1 MEKIQLE
8 LLTTRRKKIRAIL
21 LLGIPAMFENILQTL
36 VGFIDTL
43 FVSKVSLDAVTAVSL
58 ANAIVAIY
66 MAIFLAIGVGATS
79 LIARQLGSD
88 NIQQASDTAKKAL
101 LLCVGCS
108 MLFTML
114 NTFFAEQLLQFLG
127 ASQAITTIGVTY
139 LQIVGIPAL
148 FIGLPLVLATI
159 IRATGDTMTPLKISF
174 VLNIVHIGLDYIFI
188 LLLDFGVAGAAYATL
203 FVRMMHTFI
212 LYRAVQ
218 RSILRMNWRMNTSKH
233 SMKQLMNLSIPAAI
247 ERLIM
252 RVGQVVYFGL
262 ILKIGAATYA
272 AHMIAENIEAFT
284 FMPGYGM
291 AVVATTFV
299 GLAVGAKR
307 IREAYEYGV
316 ISTVITI
323 IVMSVIGIILYVT
336 CPWIAT
342 WFTQDEVVIAQI
354 VTALRI
360 DAFAQPAV
368 AITFVMAAAL
378 QGLGDTKTPMF
389 TTAIGMW
396 GLRIVFVYVLGIYF
410 DLGIA
415 GVWFALLIDLYI
427 RSIILSYQFK
437 RKIRKEEQLC
447 TTLSQRVQK

>member
-36 VGFIDTL
+36 VGFVDTL

-114 NTFFAEQLLQFLG
+114 NTFFAEQLLHFLG

-174 VLNIVHIGLDYIFI
+174 VLNIVHIGLDYVFI

-203 FVRMMHTFI
+203 FVRIMHTFI

>member
-174 VLNIVHIGLDYIFI
+174 VLNIVHIGLDYVFI

-203 FVRMMHTFI
+203 FVRIMHTFI

>member
-1 MEKIQLE
+1 MKKIQLE
-8 LLTTRRKKIRAIL
+8 LLNTRKKKIHAIL

-36 VGFIDTL
+36 VGFVDTL

-58 ANAIVAIY
+58 ANAIIAIY

-79 LIARQLGSD
+79 LIARQLGSHD
-88 NIQQASDTAKKAL
+88 VQQASATAKKAIF
-101 LLCVGCS
+101 LCIACS
-108 MLFTML
+108 FLFTAF
-114 NTFFAEQLLQFLG
+114 NAFFAEQLLQFLG
-127 ASQAITTIGVTY
+127 ASPAIHTIGATY
-139 LQIVGIPAL
+139 LRIVGIPAL

-174 VLNIVHIGLDYIFI
+174 VLNIVHIGLDYVFI

-203 FVRMMHTFI
+203 LLRMMHTVI

-218 RSILRMNWRMNTSKH
+218 RSVLRITWKQPLSLR
-233 SMKQLMNLSIPAAI
+233 SMKQLTSLSIPAAI

-299 GLAVGAKR
+299 GLAIGAKR

-323 IVMSVIGIILYVT
+323 IVMSVIGLMMYIV
-336 CPWIAT
+336 CPFVAA
-342 WFTQDEVVIAQI
+342 WFTNDPTVIAQI

-396 GLRIVFVYVLGIYF
+396 GLRIIGVYTLGIHF

-427 RSIILSYQFK
+427 RSLILWYQFK
-437 RKIRKEEQLC
+437 RKIQKEEQAC
-447 TTLSQRVQK
+447 TTLSRQVPK

>member
-36 VGFIDTL
+36 VGFVDTL

-88 NIQQASDTAKKAL
+88 NIQQASDIAKKAL

-108 MLFTML
+108 ILFTML

-307 IREAYEYGV
+307 IREAYEYGI

-323 IVMSVIGIILYVT
+323 IVMSVIGIILYVI

>member
-36 VGFIDTL
+36 VGFVDTL

-79 LIARQLGSD
+79 LIARQIGSD

-307 IREAYEYGV
+307 IREAYEYGI
-316 ISTVITI
+316 ISTIITI
-323 IVMSVIGIILYVT
+323 IVMSVIGIILYVI

>member
-36 VGFIDTL
+36 VGFVDTL

-79 LIARQLGSD
+79 LIARQIGSD

-108 MLFTML
+108 ILFTML

-307 IREAYEYGV
+307 IREAYEYGI

-323 IVMSVIGIILYVT
+323 IVMSVIGIILYVI

>member
-36 VGFIDTL
+36 VGFVDTL

-307 IREAYEYGV
+307 IREAYEYGI

-323 IVMSVIGIILYVT
+323 IVMSVIGIILYVI

>member
-203 FVRMMHTFI
+203 FVRIMHTFI

-307 IREAYEYGV
+307 IREAYEYGI

-323 IVMSVIGIILYVT
+323 IVMSVIGIILYVI

>member
-1 MEKIQLE
+1 MKKIQLE
-8 LLTTRRKKIRAIL
+8 LLNTRKKKIRAIL

-36 VGFIDTL
+36 VGFVDTL

-58 ANAIVAIY
+58 ANAIIAIY

-79 LIARQLGSD
+79 LIARQLGSHD
-88 NIQQASDTAKKAL
+88 VQQASETAKKAIF
-101 LLCVGCS
+101 LCIACS
-108 MLFTML
+108 FLFTAF
-114 NTFFAEQLLQFLG
+114 NAFFAEQLLQFLG
-127 ASQAITTIGVTY
+127 ASPAIHTIGATY
-139 LQIVGIPAL
+139 LRIVGIPAL

-174 VLNIVHIGLDYIFI
+174 VLNIVHIGLDYVFI

-203 FVRMMHTFI
+203 LLRMMHTVV

-218 RSILRMNWRMNTSKH
+218 RSVLRITWKQPLSLR
-233 SMKQLMNLSIPAAI
+233 SMKQLTSLSIPAAI

-299 GLAVGAKR
+299 GLAIGAKR

-323 IVMSVIGIILYVT
+323 IVMSVIGLMMYIV
-336 CPWIAT
+336 CPFVAA
-342 WFTQDEVVIAQI
+342 WFTNDPTVIAQI

-396 GLRIVFVYVLGIYF
+396 GLRIIGVYILGIHF

-427 RSIILSYQFK
+427 RSLILWYQFK
-437 RKIRKEEQLC
+437 RKIQKEEQAC
-447 TTLSQRVQK
+447 TTLSQQVPK

>member
-262 ILKIGAATYA
+262 ILKIGAVTYA

-307 IREAYEYGV
+307 IREAYEYGI

-323 IVMSVIGIILYVT
+323 IVMSVIGIILYVI

>member
-36 VGFIDTL
+36 VGFVDTL

-174 VLNIVHIGLDYIFI
+174 VLNIVHIGLDYVFI

-203 FVRMMHTFI
+203 FVRIMHTFI